1 LFHDAKVERGEP
13 KLGNFIAPV
22 RLGHSGL
29 KAMFN
34 LAEVSGLNQ
43 NIWSSVFAVAFCAMV
58 FLMLPLCANAQEN
71 CANGVDDNGNGLI
84 DLNDPDCVCTGFSN
98 TTNAPSLIPNASFEQ
113 TNCCPSTYSQV
124 NCAAGWIQATSP
136 TSDYMN
142 TCGFV
147 FGAASAAGLV
157 PFPDGNGILGAIFS
171 PGWQEY
177 VGSCLSSTMTA
188 NNNYQLTFSIASTPI
203 DGSGGV
209 CNGGTIDFEPIDI
222 VIYGNASCNG
232 MPVNTNGCPSGAN
245 ASWSILG
252 SVNYVPV
259 AAWDVI
265 TVNFTP
271 TQNINAVIIGSPCT
285 LPPSY
290 GGFCYPYFYFD
301 NLILNETAF
310 FNSLTITPTGD
321 YCSDNVVLTASSDS
335 AGGVWQWYRE
345 GVALVGQT
353 SAVLNVSANNLG
365 TGTFQARYTLNG
377 QCEVTDILLEEET
390 VTADFTATTV
400 CQGTATQFTDA
411 STITGGTI
419 DTWQWNFGYPGGT
432 SGQQSPAQTF
442 PSGGVYDVSL
452 TASLGVCSHTV
463 TRPVTVHYNPVADF
477 QAAAVCLTEESFL
490 EDRSTAQSGIINAWT
505 WDLDDLTQA
514 VTQDVLHT
522 YGASG
527 TYNVELSVQ
536 TDLGCQGTVVLPVVV
551 HAPPVAAFAFQQACE
566 GQAASFTDQSG
577 HPDGVTAWQ
586 WDFGD
591 GGISAVQHP
600 QRAYTTAGQYDAE
613 LVAFTDFGCSD
624 TVQHQVTVY
633 PRPQAGFVNDT
644 VCAELVL
651 SFTDTSVVSSGSIVS
666 WSWDFTDGGTSVQQH
681 PSHVFQS
688 GGTYNVS
695 LTATTDEGCVDVRIR
710 PVVVHPKPVAG
721 FSSTNVCLNE
731 ASLFTDAS
739 AVATG
744 SIVQWEWDLDDGGTS
759 AAQDTTYSYQQSG
772 IYSVTLM
779 VETAF
784 GCRDTVSQQAEV
796 FDLPVAAFSVSDV
809 CRYDAAAFFNI
820 SSIPSGSIVQ
830 HLWDLDDGTQVNAVV
845 PAPHDY
851 GSHGTYDVQ
860 LIVESDHACLDTANH
875 QLEIFAVPV
884 ADFTFDTVCFP
895 LPTTFTDLS
904 TIPGQDQITA
914 WAWQFGDGQANPVDQ
929 HPVHTYAAWG
939 DYEVRLTVTSEHG
952 CVDDT
957 MIGPARVHPQPT
969 AIFRPNMANC
979 HQDSTYFEDLSSLAN
994 YPNDSLVQWAWQF
1007 GDGSG
1012 SASAQQAHLYADEG
1026 FYDVTLTVTSNHGC
1040 EDDVT
1045 HPVEIYPLPRV
1056 AFSVDTTRGC
1066 QPFRAQFFDQTTIP
1080 SPYNLASWQWDFGDG
1095 TDSVMAQFPVHTYL
1109 TDTLDPFDQGV
1120 FTVGLT
1126 VISGKGCVS
1135 SATYVDY
1142 MTEYPKPDAW
1152 FDVDPRRAELL
1163 FARMQVTDL
1172 SSPNVIA
1179 WEYGFGDGSWYDV
1192 QHPFHVYQDTGTYT
1206 IMQFVS
1212 TQFGCLDTAE
1222 TMVKV
1227 DPEFYFYIPNTFTP
1241 NSDSHN
1247 QTFFGTGVGVVSY
1260 QMVIFDRWGSQVFES
1275 NEMGFHWDGTKNG
1288 HAVQQGVYA
1297 YIFNIVDI
1305 NGDPHQYV
1313 GHVNLVR

>member
-1 LFHDAKVERGEP
+1 
-13 KLGNFIAPV
+13 
-22 RLGHSGL
+22 
-29 KAMFN
+29 
-34 LAEVSGLNQ
+34 
-43 NIWSSVFAVAFCAMV
+43 MV
-58 FLMLPLCANAQEN
+58 FLLVPLSVSAQEN

-84 DLNDPDCVCTGFSN
+84 DLNDPDCVCAGFSN

-124 NCAAGWIQATSP
+124 NCASGWIQATSP

-147 FGAASAAGLV
+147 FGAATAAGLV

-222 VIYGNASCNG
+222 VIYGSASCNG

-265 TVNFTP
+265 TINFTP
-271 TQNINAVIIGSPCT
+271 VQNINAVIIGSPCT

-345 GVALVGQT
+345 GVALAGQT
-353 SAVLNVSANNLG
+353 GAVLNVSANDFG

-377 QCEVTDILLEEET
+377 QCEVTDILLEPET
-390 VTADFTATTV
+390 LTADFTFTTV

-411 STITGGTI
+411 STVTAGTI
-419 DTWQWNFGYPGGT
+419 DTWQWDFDDAGAAST
-432 SGQQSPAQTF
+432 QQNPAHTF
-442 PSGGVYDVSL
+442 SAGGVYDVTL
-452 TASLGVCSHTV
+452 TASLGVCSNTV
-463 TRPVTVHYNPVADF
+463 TKPVTVHYNPVADF
-477 QAAAVCLTEESFL
+477 TPTEVCLNDPNDLT
-490 EDRSTAQSGIINAWT
+490 DMSTTLSGVINAWE

-514 VTQDVLHT
+514 FTQNVIHT
-522 YGASG
+522 YAASG
-527 TYNVELSVQ
+527 TYDVNLTVN
-536 TDLGCQGTVVLPVVV
+536 TDLGCQGTVTLPVIV
-551 HAPPVAAFAFQQACE
+551 HAPPVAAFAVQQACE
-566 GQAASFTDQSG
+566 GLLASFTDQST
-577 HPDGVTAWQ
+577 HPDGIAVWD

-591 GGISAVQHP
+591 GGSSAQQHP
-600 QRAYTTAGQYDAE
+600 GRVYAVAGTYDAE
-613 LVAFTDFGCSD
+613 LIAFTPFACSD

-633 PRPQAGFVNDT
+633 PTPVPGFFNDT
-644 VCAELVL
+644 VCAELTL
-651 SFTDTSVVSSGSIVS
+651 TFTDTSSVSSGSIVA
-666 WSWDFTDGGTSVQQH
+666 WSWDFDDGATTAQQH
-681 PSHVFQS
+681 PAHVFIP
-688 GGTYNVS
+688 GGNYSVR
-695 LTATTDEGCVDVRIR
+695 LAVTTDEGCVDSVITN
-710 PVVVHPKPVAG
+710 VVVHPKPVAD
-721 FSSTNVCLNE
+721 FNFMDECLND
-731 ASLFTDAS
+731 ASQFTDAS
-739 AVATG
+739 AVASGAVTT
-744 SIVQWEWDLDDGGTS
+744 WDWDFDDGGTS
-759 AAQDTTYSYQQSG
+759 GAQDTAYTYQQSG
-772 IYSVTLM
+772 VFDVTLM
-779 VETAF
+779 IETDN
-784 GCRDTVSQQAEV
+784 GCSDTVTHTVEV
-796 FDLPVAAFSVSDV
+796 FDLPVAGFTVADV
-809 CRYDAAAFFNI
+809 CRYDAAVFFNT
-820 SSIPSGSIVQ
+820 SSIPSGSITQ
-830 HLWDLDDGTQVNAVV
+830 NLWDLDDGTVVDVPV
-845 PAPHDY
+845 PAPHQY
-851 GSHGTYDVQ
+851 AVFGVYDVR
-860 LIVESDHACLDTANH
+860 LITVSDHGCRDTMDQA
-875 QLEIFAVPV
+875 LEVFAVPV
-884 ADFTFDTVCFP
+884 ADFAVDSVCFT
-895 LPTTFTDLS
+895 LPSNFTDLS
-904 TIPGQDQITA
+904 TLAGPDQITD
-914 WAWQFGDGQANPVDQ
+914 WLWDFGDAQTNTVDQ
-929 HPVHTYAAWG
+929 HPVHTYDVWG
-939 DYEVRLTVTSEHG
+939 DYQVRLTVTSGNG
-952 CVDDT
+952 CVHDT
-957 MIGPARVHPQPT
+957 LMGPVRVHPRPT
-969 AIFRPNMANC
+969 ALFRPNMANC
-979 HQDSTYFEDLSSLAN
+979 HQDTTLFESLSTVAN
-994 YPNDSLVQWAWQF
+994 HPSDSLVQWSWQF

-1012 SASAQQAHLYADEG
+1012 SGLSQQSHLYADEG
-1026 FYDVTLTVTSNHGC
+1026 FYTAILEVTTNHGC
-1040 EDDVT
+1040 TDAVT
-1045 HPVEIYPLPRV
+1045 YPVEIYPLPRV

-1066 QPFRAQFFDQTTIP
+1066 QPFSAQFFDQTTIP

-1109 TDTLDPFDQGV
+1109 TDTLGPFDQGV

-1152 FDVDPRRAELL
+1152 FDVDPKRAELL
-1163 FARMQVTDL
+1163 YARMQVTDL
-1172 SSPNVIA
+1172 SSPNVSA

-1192 QHPFHVYQDTGTYT
+1192 QHPFHVYQDTGTYVIEQYVT
-1206 IMQFVS
+1206 
-1212 TQFGCLDTAE
+1212 TPFGCLDTAM
-1222 TMVKV
+1222 TTVKV

-1241 NSDSHN
+1241 NSDAHN
-1247 QTFFGTGVGVVSY
+1247 QTFYGTGVGVVSY

-1275 NEMGFHWDGTKNG
+1275 NEMGFHWDGTKDG
-1288 HAVQQGVYA
+1288 HPVQQGVYA

-1305 NGDPHQYV
+1305 KGDPHQYL